1 MPKTH
6 CQRNDIRRTAGKPT
20 AVHTALAADGN
31 NAVAYQ
37 GRCNRRR
44 SLMQKNSPERCR
56 KTALR
61 QSVPDPLWVVLQ
73 GLLPEGERT
82 IR

>member
-1 MPKTH
+1 MVCCCEESLPKTH

-44 SLMQKNSPERCR
+44 SLMQKIARSAVGR
-56 KTALR
+56 
-61 QSVPDPLWVVLQ
+61 PLSGNLFRILC
-73 GLLPEGERT
+73 G
-82 IR
+82 